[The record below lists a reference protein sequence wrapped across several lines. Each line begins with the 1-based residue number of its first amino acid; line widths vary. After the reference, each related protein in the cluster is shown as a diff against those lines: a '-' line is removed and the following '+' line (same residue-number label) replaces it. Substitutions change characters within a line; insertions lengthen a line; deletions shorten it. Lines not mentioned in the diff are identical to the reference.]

1 MQKVKLGQVI
11 RFQSDHYISL
21 EKGGKVLVKKGDTA
35 RVIKKVDEKT
45 GQIMYL
51 TGQAKGKYQNLMLDV
66 ENDLDADAIAK
77 QILNDIQNGN

>member
-11 RFQSDHYISL
+11 RFQSNHYISL

-35 RVIKKVDEKT
+35 RVIKRVDEKT

-51 TGQAKGKYQNLMLDV
+51 TGEAKGKYQNLMLNV
-66 ENDLDADAIAK
+66 EDDLDADAIAK
-77 QILNDIQNGN
+77 QILNDIQNS